1 MGRLTVPSRQ
11 FLRFLVVGAVNTAF
25 GYGVFALL
33 VWLGLPY
40 PAAIGLATAAGV
52 AFNFQSTGRL
62 VFGGAP
68 LSRLARFAAVYG
80 VVYLLNVLAVA
91 GLLRLGLNVYAANA
105 VAVLPLALIAYM
117 LQRTFV
123 FTPP

>member
-1 MGRLTVPSRQ
+1 VPGRQ

-33 VWLGLPY
+33 TWLGLPY
-40 PAAIGLATAAGV
+40 PAAIGLATVAGV

-68 LSRLARFAAVYG
+68 RSRLVRFVAVYA
-80 VVYLLNVLAVA
+80 VVYLLNLLAVA
-91 GLLRLGLNVYAANA
+91 GLLRLGLNVYTANA
-105 VAVLPLALIAYM
+105 LAVLPLALIAYM

-123 FTPP
+123 FTSP

>member
-1 MGRLTVPSRQ
+1 MPSRQ
-11 FLRFLVVGAVNTAF
+11 FLRFLVVGAMNAAF

-40 PAAIGLATAAGV
+40 PAAIGLATVAGV

-68 LSRLARFAAVYG
+68 SSRLVRFIGVYG
-80 VVYLLNVLAVA
+80 VVYLINVLAVA
-91 GLLRLGLNVYAANA
+91 GLLRLGLNVYLANA
-105 VAVLPLALIAYM
+105 VALLPLAVIAYM

-123 FTPP
+123 FAAP

>member
-1 MGRLTVPSRQ
+1 MRHPQ
-11 FLRFLVVGAVNTAF
+11 FLRFLLVGAVNTAF

-33 VWLGLPY
+33 VWLTLPY
-40 PAAIGLATAAGV
+40 PLAIALATVAGV

-68 LSRLARFAAVYG
+68 RSRLARFAGVYA

-91 GLLRLGLNVYAANA
+91 GLLRLGLGVYVANA
-105 VAVLPLALIAYM
+105 VVMLPLALIAYM
-117 LQRTFV
+117 LQRSLV
-123 FTPP
+123 FNVP